1 MAEVPS
7 EEAIFKAVAQH
18 IGLPG
23 EGSHLVSQAL
33 PVERS
38 QVIDFRIDRSIEAR
52 TEIERSEPGS
62 VDLSG
67 HAAYDTI
74 EDHHFEPPK
83 DPTTPQR
90 LTMVLRDSVR
100 EVVCVCED
108 GKTQC
113 PRCTGSGR
121 YDCPPTVVCEGCL
134 GVESCTACVETA
146 NRKRGGGRPA
156 SPQRASAQR
165 TSGQRT
171 SGQRTS
177 GQGASTQRAP
187 GGQAAGRQA
196 SGQRGERVTC
206 ATCGRQDVA
215 CPACRGRG
223 VVPCSDCKGKGAVD
237 CARCEASGVVEHPA
251 CGGKGRRT
259 SWTEGTI
266 RHTPGSDEL
275 SLPAKRPPYRVRRR
289 MERIGDWKRTVLT
302 GFHPLPDDVAPE
314 HRAEIERRLVR
325 RAREVTRRVT
335 IRHLTVVRVELV
347 TEPNRVFYVFPGRE
361 RTEVVQLPSRRKVSR
376 VATIAAGLALVLVL
390 LLVLLS

>member
-67 HAAYDTI
+67 RAAYDTI

-134 GVESCTACVETA
+134 GVEACTACAESA
-146 NRKRGGGRPA
+146 NRKRGGGRPTSA
-156 SPQRASAQR
+156 QRASAQR
-165 TSGQRT
+165 TAGQRA
-171 SGQRTS
+171 S
-177 GQGASTQRAP
+177 GQGTSTQRASAQRAS
-187 GGQAAGRQA
+187 GGQAAGRRT
-196 SGQRGERVTC
+196 SGQPEERVTC
-206 ATCGRQDVA
+206 TTCGRPDAA

-223 VVPCSDCKGKGAVD
+223 VVPCPDCKGKGTVN
-237 CARCEASGVVEHPA
+237 CARCKASGVVEHPA

-259 SWTEGTI
+259 SWREGTI
-266 RHTPGSDEL
+266 RHTPGSDEV
-275 SLPAKRPPYRVRRR
+275 SLPAKRPPYQVRRR
-289 MERIGDWKRTVLT
+289 MARVGDWKRTVLT

-325 RAREVTRRVT
+325 RAREVARRVT
-335 IRHLTVVRVELV
+335 IRHLNVVRVELV

-376 VATIAAGLALVLVL
+376 VATIATGLALVL
-390 LLVLLS
+390 LLVLVLSH